1 MAKPRWIFLVI
12 GPHGVCGWTHAT
24 LTSTGL
30 EWQELFKKKM
40 QWLEPWSPYL
50 KRGKVVWRRMQLYG
64 SIMLISEVSLMLGGW
79 PAPAPSY
86 PPPLLL
92 VPLLSGSSQD
102 TKAHSDFFSAFF
114 FFSPFYPGYICSLFS
129 ELAPALLTFW
139 TLGFIR
145 RGNFKNCAGLCFGTF
160 LLRELLIRAENQS
173 AFGRS
178 LTFPNR
184 TGSHKIGF
192 FPFRR
197 SLEKQNPA
205 RTSPPTLSLLASA
218 VEKCSLSVYSV
229 GIFAHVSGVFGCWK
243 VLENLGKWKL

>member
-64 SIMLISEVSLMLGGW
+64 SVMLITEVSLMLGGW

-114 FFSPFYPGYICSLFS
+114 FFFPLSTPATFVPSSLSSRQLFWLFELWVLFGEVIS
-129 ELAPALLTFW
+129 RTVLDCVLAPFSSES
-139 TLGFIR
+139 
-145 RGNFKNCAGLCFGTF
+145 C
-160 LLRELLIRAENQS
+160 
-173 AFGRS
+173 
-178 LTFPNR
+178 
-184 TGSHKIGF
+184 
-192 FPFRR
+192 
-197 SLEKQNPA
+197 
-205 RTSPPTLSLLASA
+205 
-218 VEKCSLSVYSV
+218 
-229 GIFAHVSGVFGCWK
+229 
-243 VLENLGKWKL
+243 